1 MNIKFS
7 SIILS
12 CFLFHLFILTAQ
24 TRKEKESYLI
34 YYNIEELKNL
44 KELVIQKLQTDR
56 QLFEKRSAQ
65 QSLSFRKFNENGTFD
80 EWMGFLPDG
89 TPLYYSIN
97 NTDAAASTRTNHL
110 NSGGSLNLNLNGEG
124 MTVGVW
130 DGGPTR
136 ISHVEFGE
144 RAVVGDGA
152 FNLNNNSFHA
162 THVSGTVGATGI
174 NPLAKG
180 MAPNVQLRTF
190 DWNNDLAEVI
200 NEAQNGLLLSNHSY
214 GIPVNSVSQQ
224 PWFIGAYSQQAR
236 AWDQV
241 AYAAPYYLMVTSAGN
256 DGNNTNPEPSTAGYD
271 KLNGNKN
278 AKNNLVIAN
287 ARDANVDADGNLIFV
302 QINQGSSQGPSDDGR
317 IKPDIAGNGT
327 GLFSTNSPT
336 DTSYTTLTGTSMSGP
351 NVMGTLALLQQY
363 HNQKNGRFM
372 RAATLKGLVC
382 HTADDAGIP
391 GPDPNF
397 GWGLLNAKN
406 AANAITNDGLQSWIS
421 EETLKNGETF
431 TMTVN
436 TLPLTPLKASITWT
450 DVPGTANSGVLNDPT
465 PALVNDLDIRITQ
478 GNDIFYPWKLQ
489 ANASLPALRN
499 ADNTVDTVEL
509 VQIDAPNSGPYTI
522 TVNHKGTLVNDTQR
536 FSLVIT
542 GITNSFALLNDGETE
557 KTVCSNETAA
567 FDFNFISQ
575 QSSPV
580 TFSAEQVPNGASV
593 SFSSSALISTGT
605 FEMVISDLE
614 GLAGG
619 TYPIHVVASNG
630 SETQTR
636 TVSLK
641 VYQENLE
648 LVTTISP
655 TPFQTGLGSSVNLV
669 WESNENTENY
679 FVELATDMLFQ
690 NVVFFDTTT
699 SNQLNVFNLSEQSIY
714 YWRVLPSN
722 RCGVSMEVPFQSF
735 QTGEFNCNLLFEAT
749 DYSNAII
756 EEVAGAT
763 AIVPINIPDDFAI
776 GKVNVIVDISHT
788 WVQDMTIFLQRDGG
802 NLNSITLIEQPCG
815 GQDDIDA
822 VFDDNGTPF
831 TCNNLP
837 AISGTILPME
847 PLSSFNLQNAQG
859 NWNLFITDNY
869 FEDGGQVNLFAL
881 QFCSTAPIT
890 NVPSLQTDVIITE
903 TNSTKVI
910 NNQELNANTLLQLS
924 SEQTFTVSTSTS
936 LGILQKEGLT
946 MDVGSQFTQQDID
959 QGLISYNNVLSEASI
974 DFFTVDVVNNNGGW
988 LPNQMIEIVIQNTLN
1003 TIEFGDTHFQI
1014 VPNPTSD
1021 VIFIKGIKNFDG
1033 MVTIFDLQGRKVNSK
1048 LIRDQE
1054 PISLIGLQDGMYVI
1068 QVSDGDILKTEKIIL
1083 KKN

>member
-1 MNIKFS
+1 MNIKYS
-7 SIILS
+7 LITLTL
-12 CFLFHLFILTAQ
+12 FLFNFSFLIAQ
-24 TRKEKESYLI
+24 NKEEKESYLI

-44 KELVIQKLQTDR
+44 KEVVMQKLQTDR

-97 NTDAAASTRTNHL
+97 NIDAATSTRTNHL

-180 MAPNVQLRTF
+180 MAPNIQMRTF
-190 DWNNDLAEVI
+190 DWNNDIAEVI
-200 NEAQNGLLLSNHSY
+200 NEALNGLLLSNHSY

-236 AWDQV
+236 TWDQV
-241 AYAAPYYLMVTSAGN
+241 AYAAPYYLMVASAGN
-256 DGNNTNPEPSTAGYD
+256 DGNNTNPEPSTPGYD

-287 ARDANVDADGNLIFV
+287 ARDANVDADGNLISV

-317 IKPDIAGNGT
+317 IKPDITGNGT

-382 HTADDAGIP
+382 HTADDAGVP

-406 AANAITNDGLQSWIS
+406 AAKTITNDGLESWIS

-431 TMTVN
+431 TITLN
-436 TLPLTPLKASITWT
+436 SLPLTPLKASITWT
-450 DVPGTANSGVLNDPT
+450 DVPGTANSGILNDPT

-489 ANASLPALRN
+489 TNASLPALRN
-499 ADNTVDTVEL
+499 ADNNVDTVEL
-509 VQIDAPNSGPYTI
+509 VQIDSPNSGPYTI
-522 TVNHKGTLVNDTQR
+522 TVNHKGTLINNAQR

-542 GITNSFALLNDGETE
+542 GITNSFALLNDGEIE
-557 KTVCSNETAA
+557 KIVCSNETAA
-567 FDFNFISQ
+567 FDFNFITQ

-593 SFSSSALISTGT
+593 SFSSSALSSTGT
-605 FEMVISDLE
+605 FEMVISGLE

-619 TYPIHVVASNG
+619 TYPIYVVASNG
-630 SETQTR
+630 TETQTR
-636 TVSLK
+636 MVSLK

-648 LVTTISP
+648 PVTTISP
-655 TPFQTGLGSSVNLV
+655 TSFQTGLGSSVQLV
-669 WESNENTENY
+669 WENDVNTESY

-690 NVVFFDTTT
+690 DVVYFETT
-699 SNQLNVFNLSEQSIY
+699 SSNQVNVFNLNEQSIY

-722 RCGVSMEVPFQSF
+722 RCGVSIEAPFQSF

-749 DYSNAII
+749 DYTNAII

-763 AIVPINIPDDFAI
+763 ASVPINIPDDFTI
-776 GKVNVIVDISHT
+776 GKINVIVDVSHT
-788 WVQDMTIFLQRDGG
+788 WVEDMTIFLQKDGDH
-802 NLNSITLIEQPCG
+802 LNSITLIEQPCG

-822 VFDDNGTPF
+822 IFDDNGNPF
-831 TCNNLP
+831 TCSNLP
-837 AISGTILPME
+837 AISGNILPME

-859 NWNLFITDNY
+859 SWSLIITDNY
-869 FEDGGQVNLFAL
+869 FQDGGQVNQFAL
-881 QFCSTAPIT
+881 QFCSTTPIT
-890 NVPSLQTDVIITE
+890 NVPSLASEIIITE

-924 SEQTFTVSTSTS
+924 SEQTFTIRSSTS
-936 LGILQKEGLT
+936 LGILEKGGLS
-946 MDVGSQFTQQDID
+946 MNIGSQFTQQDID
-959 QGLISYNNVLSEASI
+959 QGLISYSNSLNEAAT
-974 DFFTVDVVNNNGGW
+974 DFFTVDITNNNGGW
-988 LPNQMIEIVIQNTLN
+988 LPNQMIEISIQNTLSN
-1003 TIEFGDTHFQI
+1003 DAFDNTHFQI
-1014 VPNPTSD
+1014 VPNPTSN
-1021 VIFIKGIKNFDG
+1021 VIFIKGMKNSEVI
-1033 MVTIFDLQGRKVNSK
+1033 VTVFDLQGRKITSK

-1068 QVSDGDILKTEKIIL
+1068 QISDGDVYKTEKIIL